1 MSASAILRLQAA
13 GFTAE
18 QVKAL
23 ADLVDLQ
30 AASKADLIEVK
41 ADLKNEL
48 GALKAELGAMK
59 ADIGVMKADIG
70 VMKADIGVMKVGL
83 VNVKVD
89 VIRWMIGLS
98 FAQMALLLT
107 ILKFFGH

>member
-70 VMKADIGVMKVGL
+70 VMKVGL